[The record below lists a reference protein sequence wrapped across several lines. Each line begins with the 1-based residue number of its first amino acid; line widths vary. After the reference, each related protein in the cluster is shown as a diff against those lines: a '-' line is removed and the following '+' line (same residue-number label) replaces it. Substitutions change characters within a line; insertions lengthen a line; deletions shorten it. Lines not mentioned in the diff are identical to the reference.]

1 MTDEKRKI
9 FDKVNAL
16 INKRKAELFEEFLS
30 FPETDN
36 AFGKLDN
43 DSNDYQIMKSKKIH
57 MVASSKS

>member
-9 FDKVNAL
+9 LDKVNAL

-36 AFGKLDN
+36 AFAKLEYNSD
-43 DSNDYQIMKSKKIH
+43 DYQIMKSKKIH
-57 MVASSKS
+57 MAASSNL